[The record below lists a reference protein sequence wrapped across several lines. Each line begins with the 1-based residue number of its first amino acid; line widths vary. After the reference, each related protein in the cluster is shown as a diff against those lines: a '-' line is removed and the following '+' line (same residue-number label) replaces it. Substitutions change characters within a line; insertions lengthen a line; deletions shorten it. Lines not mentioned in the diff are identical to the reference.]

1 MPAHTA
7 PAPRRQMSRP
17 TLLAARTLIR
27 VRRLWSA
34 VSTILTAMAWMVSLI
49 PAWAPLCAYPNMQDI
64 GMIAGIS
71 PGLLASVSAA
81 YFPTRTTA
89 WRTIAWAWL
98 ASILCGAVTLIA
110 TLHGM
115 LQYAPWPTLAAVG
128 AAFLGAAARTH
139 STARTLVGLAR
150 DLWWMR

>member
-34 VSTILTAMAWMVSLI
+34 VSTILTTMAWMVSLI

-71 PGLLASVSAA
+71 TGLLASVSAA
-81 YFPTRTTA
+81 YFPTRTPA

-128 AAFLGAAARTH
+128 AAFLVVAARTH
-139 STARTLVGLAR
+139 STARTLAGLAR